1 MLLCVV
7 RHGRWA
13 GARPCLSYGDGVC
26 DGLKGGGPV
35 LKGQPQLREFH
46 SSQITIRACRG
57 GASPVLRQKCDLLAR
72 MSQNYRARLI
82 GQQHVGDLRGLA
94 ARTSPGDTCRHF
106 ISLLTTSFLQN
117 QHESHLQAVLQV
129 FILLQAINCNHDHR
143 VGNVQTS
150 FSTL

>member
-1 MLLCVV
+1 MVGGQAP
-7 RHGRWA
+7 GRV
-13 GARPCLSYGDGVC
+13 LVTVMVFVT
-26 DGLKGGGPV
+26 GLKEAA
-35 LKGQPQLREFH
+35 Q
-46 SSQITIRACRG
+46 SSRASRSCVSFTAPKSRIRACRG

-82 GQQHVGDLRGLA
+82 GQQYVGDLRGLA

-106 ISLLTTSFLQN
+106 TSLLTTSFLQN
-117 QHESHLQAVLQV
+117 RHESHLQAVLQV